1 MDAVAQDLRARGFK
15 GFLSI
20 AQLRRCD
27 SLVTAGTIAKEV
39 FERDLL
45 ATDIENTPWRKGPA
59 KEDDGSE
66 EFQAEY
72 RKVMIER
79 RQGLAAAIP
88 TPSNQEGYNPQGE
101 GLQEGG
107 EGLEAGR
114 P

>member
-1 MDAVAQDLRARGFK
+1 MDQIAQDLQAKGFK

-27 SLVTAGTIAKEV
+27 SLVEQGTIKKEI
-39 FERDLL
+39 FDRDLL
-45 ATDIENTPWRKGPA
+45 ATDIDATIWRKGPA
-59 KEDDGSE
+59 KEEDGSE

-79 RQGLAAAIP
+79 RQALAAAAA
-88 TPSNQEGYNPQGE
+88 EAYNPQGE
-101 GLQEGG
+101 GLQQGS

-114 P
+114 G